1 MSHIEIVAVN
11 SLGNTQLRALGDAR
25 PGESRPSRGYYS
37 GPRGLTVGAL
47 DRLLVSLY
55 ECHLCQQ
62 SGSLALDSGSGLE
75 KESKLE
81 VAMRSNLSTH
91 GQGTRFTQL
100 GLHQRRRL
108 V

>member
-1 MSHIEIVAVN
+1 MSQIEIVAVN

-25 PGESRPSRGYYS
+25 PGESRPSRGCYS

-55 ECHLCQQ
+55 ECRLCQQ

-81 VAMRSNLSTH
+81 VAMRFNLSTH
-91 GQGTRFTQL
+91 GQGTRFTRL
-100 GLHQRRRL
+100 GLCQRMGL